1 MLGAEQDTVWLLD
14 KESGLHTE
22 VPLEAVD
29 LEMTPPKLALPTP
42 PSGESEKEGDR
53 ANLNEEVR
61 HRGQCKF
68 TSLFK
73 CGLVLCRNRTGLDES
88 EQILSTFGENNSVTK
103 ACILDYLSNLYIPLP
118 NGRFRLVKITK
129 GYYCPHYEAKNNSS
143 AVLFTSQSLLC
154 KKHDSDK
161 VFTAVIGLHVSSTM

>member
-1 MLGAEQDTVWLLD
+1 MINFYCCFLYSRLAE
-14 KESGLHTE
+14 ESSLHTE

-42 PSGESEKEGDR
+42 PLGESEKEGDR

-73 CGLVLCRNRTGLDES
+73 CGLVLCRNSNGLDES
-88 EQILSTFGENNSVTK
+88 KQIFSPFGENKSVTK
-103 ACILDYLSNLYIPLP
+103 TCILDYLSNLYIPLP
-118 NGRFRLVKITK
+118 NGRIRLVKITK

-143 AVLFTSQSLLC
+143 IVLFTSQS
-154 KKHDSDK
+154 
-161 VFTAVIGLHVSSTM
+161 VV